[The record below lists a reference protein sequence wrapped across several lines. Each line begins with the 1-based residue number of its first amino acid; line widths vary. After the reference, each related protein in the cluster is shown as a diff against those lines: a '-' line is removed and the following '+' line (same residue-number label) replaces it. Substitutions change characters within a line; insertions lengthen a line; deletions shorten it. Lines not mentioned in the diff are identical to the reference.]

1 MDGKYF
7 LLMQGTEAH
16 DQMLGKVFGYA
27 AIVRCKRPVDQ
38 ETAVKCAEGL
48 VHIANKKSFLRELA
62 ANVLLD
68 LTGDHIHL
76 CILASGERTACV
88 EHSAANA
95 LRLVACCT
103 FIVSS

>member
-1 MDGKYF
+1 
-7 LLMQGTEAH
+7 MQGTEAH

-38 ETAVKCAEGL
+38 ETAVKCVEGL

-68 LTGDHIHL
+68 LTGDHTYSFIH
-76 CILASGERTACV
+76 ASRERPARV
-88 EHSAANA
+88 EQSANA
-95 LRLVACCT
+95 LHP
-103 FIVSS
+103 